1 MMMLKYERMSKGKS
15 LLSKEGGMNKLIDG
29 INFILINAQVGIE
42 LGATGWSFF

>member
-1 MMMLKYERMSKGKS
+1 MMMLKCERMNKGKS
-15 LLSKEGGMNKLIDG
+15 LLNKEGKMNKLIDG

>member
-1 MMMLKYERMSKGKS
+1 MMLKYERTNKGKS
-15 LLSKEGGMNKLIDG
+15 LLSKEGKMNKLIDG

>member
-1 MMMLKYERMSKGKS
+1 MMMLKYERMNKGKS
-15 LLSKEGGMNKLIDG
+15 LSSKEGKMNKLIDG